1 VRACF
6 ALLKEYRRLLL
17 EASVEEIKRHDIIMT
32 TCAVAGSQRVIKGTE
47 GRVFQVRL
55 QPSG

>member
-1 VRACF
+1 
-6 ALLKEYRRLLL
+6 
-17 EASVEEIKRHDIIMT
+17 VEEIKRHDIIMT